1 MTKERVDTGKEQ
13 KGKRGFESFSGKK
26 GKRNYTFKNMRKKN
40 ISFVILSLPTLV
52 WYLIFCYLPIF
63 GILLAFKRYRLVPGK
78 RFFYSLFASEWV
90 GFENFRFLFLNPQM
104 GRVVRN
110 TLCYN
115 LVFLILGTVIPI
127 TLAVILSALYSEK
140 IRSVVQMTALLPHFI
155 SWIIVS
161 YFVFAFL
168 SSDRGIINAY
178 LSDLGAG
185 SVNFYQKPE
194 VWPFILI
201 FVQLWKSAGY
211 TMILY
216 YSYLISIDRELY
228 DSARVDGANNLQL
241 IRYVILPMLRPM
253 IVVLVL
259 LNLGHILST
268 DFGLFYQVTRNSG
281 SILSATETI
290 DVYVYKALMVQSNF
304 GYSAAASLVQNGIG
318 AMLLLLANFGIR
330 KTDPERGIL

>member
-1 MTKERVDTGKEQ
+1 MTKERADKV
-13 KGKRGFESFSGKK
+13 KR
-26 GKRNYTFKNMRKKN
+26 KNFLKNTRKKN
-40 ISFVILSLPTLV
+40 ISCVILSLPTLV
-52 WYLIFCYLPIF
+52 WYLVFCYLPIF

-228 DSARVDGANNLQL
+228 DSALVDGANNLQL

-281 SILSATETI
+281 SILSVTETI

>member
-1 MTKERVDTGKEQ
+1 MSKKRVDKV
-13 KGKRGFESFSGKK
+13 KRKFSL
-26 GKRNYTFKNMRKKN
+26 KNTRKKN
-40 ISFVILSLPTLV
+40 ISCMILSLPTLV
-52 WYLIFCYLPIF
+52 WYLVFCYFPIF

-127 TLAVILSALYSEK
+127 SLAIILSAMYSGK

-168 SSDRGIINAY
+168 SPDRGIINVY

-201 FVQLWKSAGY
+201 FVQLWKSTGY

-228 DSARVDGANNLQL
+228 DSALVDGANNLQL
-241 IRYVILPMLRPM
+241 IRHVILPMLRPM

-318 AMLLLLANFGIR
+318 AVLLLLANFGIR

>member
-1 MTKERVDTGKEQ
+1 MTKERADKV
-13 KGKRGFESFSGKK
+13 KR
-26 GKRNYTFKNMRKKN
+26 KNFLKNTRKKN
-40 ISFVILSLPTLV
+40 ISCVILSLPTLV
-52 WYLIFCYLPIF
+52 WYLVFCYLPIF

-127 TLAVILSALYSEK
+127 TFAVILSALYSEK

-228 DSARVDGANNLQL
+228 DSALVDGANNLQL

>member
-1 MTKERVDTGKEQ
+1 MTKERADKV
-13 KGKRGFESFSGKK
+13 KR
-26 GKRNYTFKNMRKKN
+26 KNFLKNTRKKN
-40 ISFVILSLPTLV
+40 ISCVILSLPTLV
-52 WYLIFCYLPIF
+52 WYLVFCYLPIF

-168 SSDRGIINAY
+168 SSDRGIINTY

-228 DSARVDGANNLQL
+228 DSALVDGANNLQL

>member
-1 MTKERVDTGKEQ
+1 MTKERADKV
-13 KGKRGFESFSGKK
+13 KR
-26 GKRNYTFKNMRKKN
+26 KNFLKNTRKKN
-40 ISFVILSLPTLV
+40 ISCVILSLPTLV
-52 WYLIFCYLPIF
+52 WYLVFCYLPIF

-228 DSARVDGANNLQL
+228 DSALVDGANNLQL

>member
-1 MTKERVDTGKEQ
+1 M
-13 KGKRGFESFSGKK
+13 
-26 GKRNYTFKNMRKKN
+26 
-40 ISFVILSLPTLV
+40 ILSLPTLV
-52 WYLIFCYLPIF
+52 WYLVFCYFPIF

-127 TLAVILSALYSEK
+127 TLAIILSAMYSGK

-168 SSDRGIINAY
+168 SPDRGIINAY

-201 FVQLWKSAGY
+201 FVQLWKSTGY

-228 DSARVDGANNLQL
+228 DSALVDGANNLQL
-241 IRYVILPMLRPM
+241 IRHVILPMLRPM

-318 AMLLLLANFGIR
+318 AVLLLLANFGIR

>member
-1 MTKERVDTGKEQ
+1 MTKERADKV
-13 KGKRGFESFSGKK
+13 KR
-26 GKRNYTFKNMRKKN
+26 KNFLKNTRKKN
-40 ISFVILSLPTLV
+40 ISCVILSLPTLV
-52 WYLIFCYLPIF
+52 WYLVFCYLPIF

-127 TLAVILSALYSEK
+127 TLAVILSSLYSEK

-228 DSARVDGANNLQL
+228 DSALVDGANNLQL

-281 SILSATETI
+281 SILSVTETI

>member
-1 MTKERVDTGKEQ
+1 MTHSKP
-13 KGKRGFESFSGKK
+13 
-26 GKRNYTFKNMRKKN
+26 KRNYFFKNTRRKN
-40 ISFVILSLPTLV
+40 VSLAVLSFPTLV
-52 WYLIFCYLPIF
+52 WYLVFCYLPIF

-78 RFFYSLFASEWV
+78 SFVYSLFASEWV

-127 TLAVILSALYSEK
+127 ALAIILSGLHSGKLKAA
-140 IRSVVQMTALLPHFI
+140 VQMTALLPHFI

-168 SSDRGIINAY
+168 SSDRGMINSVLA
-178 LSDLGAG
+178 DAGANT
-185 SVNFYQKPE
+185 VNFYQKPE

-216 YSYLISIDRELY
+216 YSYLISMDTELF
-228 DSARVDGANNLQL
+228 DSALVDGANKWQL
-241 IRYVILPMLRPM
+241 IRYVILPTLRPM

-259 LNLGHILST
+259 LNLGHILNT

-290 DVYVYKALMVQSNF
+290 DVYVYKALIVQSNF
-304 GYSAAASLVQNGIG
+304 GYSAAASLIQNGIG
-318 AMLLLLANFGIR
+318 ALLLILANLGIR
-330 KTDPERGIL
+330 RADPERGIL

>member
-1 MTKERVDTGKEQ
+1 MTKERADKV
-13 KGKRGFESFSGKK
+13 R
-26 GKRNYTFKNMRKKN
+26 RKNFLKNTRKKN
-40 ISFVILSLPTLV
+40 ISCVILSLPTLV
-52 WYLIFCYLPIF
+52 WYLVFCYLPIF

-178 LSDLGAG
+178 LSGLGAG

-228 DSARVDGANNLQL
+228 DSALVDGANNLQL

>member
-26 GKRNYTFKNMRKKN
+26 AKRNYTFENMRKKN

-127 TLAVILSALYSEK
+127 TLAIILANLYSEK

-168 SSDRGIINAY
+168 SSDRGMINAY
-178 LSDLGAG
+178 LTQAGADG
-185 SVNFYQKPE
+185 INFYQKPE

-216 YSYLISIDRELY
+216 YSYLISINREYY
-228 DSARVDGANNLQL
+228 DSALVDGANNLQL
-241 IRYVILPMLRPM
+241 IRHIILPMLRPM

-281 SILSATETI
+281 SILSTTETI

-318 AMLLLLANFGIR
+318 AVLLLLANFGIR
-330 KTDPERGIL
+330 KADPERGIL

>member
-1 MTKERVDTGKEQ
+1 MTKERADKV
-13 KGKRGFESFSGKK
+13 KR
-26 GKRNYTFKNMRKKN
+26 KNFLKNTRKKN
-40 ISFVILSLPTLV
+40 ISCVILSLPTLV
-52 WYLIFCYLPIF
+52 WYLVFCYLPIF

-228 DSARVDGANNLQL
+228 DSAFVDGANNLQL